1 MSLNAYLYSDDIISW
16 LEECMKLQAVHRIAP
31 IREILFQYWI
41 LLKGLTG
48 QPTNTK
54 NIMELSNL
62 LTKEE
67 NYELIPQ
74 LQ

>member
-1 MSLNAYLYSDDIISW
+1 
-16 LEECMKLQAVHRIAP
+16 MKLQAVHRIAP

-74 LQ
+74 LE